1 MGVPKFYRWI
11 SERYPCLSEVVKEFQ
26 IPEFDNLYLDMN
38 GVVHTCS
45 HPDDGNPH
53 FRITEE
59 KIVADIFYYL
69 EFLFRTIKPKK
80 VFFMAID
87 GVAPRAK
94 MNQQRGRRFRS
105 ARDAEELERKARES
119 GETLPTEKRFDSN
132 CITPGTE
139 FMVRLQEQLK
149 YFVVNK
155 ISTDPLWQGVQ
166 VHLSGHE
173 TPGEGEHKIMDYIRH
188 EKSKPNYDHNTR
200 HCLYGL
206 DADLMMLGL
215 SCHEPHFSL
224 LREEVKFGGK
234 KDAKKPSTPEETTF
248 HLLHL
253 SLFREYLD
261 FEFSVLKDKLPFGYD
276 LERIIDDWIM
286 MGFLVGNDFIPHLP
300 NLHINHDALPLIWS
314 TYINVLPRCG
324 GYLHTGGKL
333 HLDRFEIFMT
343 ELAKFD
349 FEKFEETFADLKW
362 LEGKVEKNPA
372 KKKNHSAAMSK
383 LIQRKQDDN
392 QFAAL
397 VEESGVDMDEDF
409 GDPLDGEGLQLAH
422 LADIKPNSPSSM
434 FEEEFRVHKRHYY
447 MTKLEYEQFTDDV
460 LREQAECYVRGI
472 QWILYYYFDGVPS
485 WSWYYPHHYAPFIS
499 DVKCFAGM
507 DIQFER
513 STPFLPFQQLMA
525 VLPSNSKDLLP
536 KAYWNLMMMDSSEI
550 IDFYPVNFQSD
561 LNGKQQDW
569 EAVVLIPFIDEK
581 RLLTAMAKVEHLM
594 SPSEKKRNCHSPSL
608 CYDYVTDQLPPYPS
622 SSPGTFPDVVH
633 NYAYY
638 PLTPHPHQELSQT
651 CYITMPILCY
661 DCVSDPLPPYPS
673 SSPGTFPDVVH
684 NYAKLTLIPK
694 DEFQLPRHLIKK
706 GMLEG
711 TRQDV
716 YFPGFPT
723 FKHLPHKAYLKKEGV
738 KVFTANSRGE
748 NMILSLVK
756 GEEED
761 IKTVANSVLHNN
773 VFVSWPHMIEVK
785 VISVSDGNTRYELS
799 TTKEAGQTRT
809 RVTEEEMNKN
819 DQIIWRK
826 DVVAIRERYHDR
838 LGVDVGQTH
847 VSLRA
852 LPLVGRKYI
861 CGAHGKIVLEK
872 QFASNPVTF
881 LYQTS
886 VKDLNVYDTSF
897 CQFNTLGELFPA
909 KEAVFMLGWP
919 HYACQGEVVDIEDDS
934 RVRINV
940 SILEEPNLDNV
951 ENDQGFL
958 GIQYYPGYVIAPRL
972 AITSHFL
979 SRMTGCIMV
988 TPGSPDNPNDRF
1000 KTNIGLNLKFTKRN
1014 EEVPGYTKRTDEGW
1028 TYSDKAMEV
1037 VGQYLAEFPEIWS
1050 YISSKDG
1057 GRGDNFY
1064 ETDLFK
1070 EGSPYSL
1077 KKMTDFVKGL
1087 PCNSVKTMKAGAE
1100 ILDQGVINAIEQE
1113 VQKIIEVNK
1122 RKQRRVKMQVKPHL
1136 LFKPMVGQGNMVP
1149 DQSVEFYLF
1158 DRVANVRKG
1167 YPVPFGLRGTVTGV
1181 HIEEKETDTIYDIV
1195 FDEEFPGGITLR
1207 CSPGKGYRMPK
1218 AAMINL
1224 SHGVRKNE
1232 KKTGKAAA
1240 NQEALTKF
1248 LNKAYQQSLNNRQQD
1263 VRPGSNNRQ
1272 QDFRPGSNNNNNMSY
1287 AAASQGGRSDNR
1299 YSNQENYNDNR
1310 SYTKGEKQYQNSRA
1324 EQDNNWRA
1332 GKDSRQDFR
1341 GGANRQDSY
1350 RREGSKDNSQH
1361 SQMETQ
1367 SDLHLKSFNQEG
1379 GASSPKFVTPKVSQ
1393 SGKPTPGKWDGAKG
1407 QTGKAFVEPQNSDFI
1422 NMWQELKSSG
1432 NHDQT
1437 STSGTSLSVAAAAL
1451 DKLPKPSVPCAEG
1464 EKPLVT
1470 LATDHKESEQPLVT
1484 LATENEGSE
1493 QPLVT
1498 LATDNE
1504 GPKLNLESLFSQASK
1519 VQQSVD
1525 NDQFSAMFKS
1535 LEISGQDS
1543 TVAEDGSIIIRS
1555 KSKSPAR
1562 DADAEIKQ
1570 MLNIGLVK
1578 TSLEPGPG
1586 KQEADTTAPPSA
1598 KNYGRQMSVQELFD
1612 GVMQP
1617 AKHVATAEVK
1627 QETVTGDDSHKSDPR
1642 PQGSTSSSQAS
1653 TSMSNPPTGAYT
1665 SPNVSMPPG
1674 MVHPYPPP
1682 LQVPPPAMMQHQM
1695 TSQPQQQSPRYQT
1708 QSRGPPPGLQIAPQF
1723 RGHHQGNQQQK
1734 PARRNPV
1741 LELINWSKMM
1751 GLQEPKYDFGGKPG
1765 SFVCVVTLSNGHRFM
1780 GSKTRSKEEAA
1791 ESAAGVMLVHLMP
1804 PQAMHPL
1811 MAPRAFGGMPAQMMQ
1826 HPQFS
1831 SPNSAFKPVSP
1842 KEFIEQPRG
1851 HHAQPPNYRGN
1862 QSANQYSDNRYHQQ
1876 QHQTHSHYHDSRGQH
1891 QTANQYQDNRN
1902 NNQGPNQGPYQGNTA
1917 QRQQQKFSPNQRA
1930 DNKVFS
1936 DSKDASPPK
1945 SNPFVPMQ
1953 VTRKTPS
1960 KRRESESRDSNGQ
1973 VIDTSPRS
1981 DVSLR
1986 SDGEGSR
1993 HEPHNTARDLFGGK
2007 PQKPM
2012 SSAQEPQGV
2021 TSALNGQIPREVTP
2035 AKSPRQSHQPSKS
2048 PGQQQKRRPRMAAKF
2063 NMAQ

>member
-11 SERYPCLSEVVKEFQ
+11 SERFPCLSEVVKEFQ

-59 KIVADIFYYL
+59 KIFKDIFYYL

-215 SCHEPHFSL
+215 SSHEPHFSL
-224 LREEVKFGGK
+224 LREEVKFGK
-234 KDAKKPSTPEETTF
+234 KDSKKPSTPEETTF

-261 FEFSVLKDKLPFGYD
+261 FEFSALKDKLPFGYD
-276 LERIIDDWIM
+276 LERVIDDWIL

-362 LEGKVEKNPA
+362 LESKTEKCPTR
-372 KKKNHSAAMSK
+372 KKNHHKEISK
-383 LIQRKQDDN
+383 LKQRKQDDN

-397 VEESGVDMDEDF
+397 MEESGVNVDEEFDEDF
-409 GDPLDGEGLQLAH
+409 MDGDGLEFHH
-422 LADIKPNSPSSM
+422 LPDIKQDSHGST
-434 FEEEFRVHKRHYY
+434 FDEEFRVHKRHYY
-447 MTKLEYEQFTDDV
+447 MTKMDYKQFTDDV

-485 WSWYYPHHYAPFIS
+485 WSWFYPHHYAPYIS
-499 DVKCFAGM
+499 DIRSFKHM
-507 DIQFER
+507 EIQFDR
-513 STPFLPFQQLMA
+513 SKPFLPFQQLMA

-536 KAYWNLMMMDSSEI
+536 QAYWSLMLMDNSEI
-550 IDFYPVNFQSD
+550 IDFYPVNFETD
-561 LNGKQQDW
+561 LNGKLQDW

-581 RLLTAMAKVEHLM
+581 RLLTAMEKVECQM
-594 SPSEKKRNCHSPSL
+594 TPSEKKRNCHSPSL
-608 CYDYVTDQLPPYPS
+608 CFDYVPDLLPAYPS
-622 SSPGTFPDVVH
+622 SLPGTFSD
-633 NYAYY
+633 
-638 PLTPHPHQELSQT
+638 
-651 CYITMPILCY
+651 ILIN
-661 DCVSDPLPPYPS
+661 
-673 SSPGTFPDVVH
+673 H
-684 NYAKLTLIPK
+684 AQLTLIPK

-706 GMLEG
+706 GLLKE

-738 KVFTANSRGE
+738 KVFSANSRGE
-748 NMILSLVK
+748 NMMLSLLPVK
-756 GEEED
+756 DED
-761 IKTVANSVLHNN
+761 IKTIANSVLHTS
-773 VFVSWPHMIEVK
+773 VFVNWPHMMEVK
-785 VISVSDGNTRYELS
+785 VVSVSDGGTRYELS
-799 TTKEAGQTRT
+799 TTKCEGGQTKT
-809 RVTEEEMNKN
+809 RVVEEEMTPS
-819 DQIIWRK
+819 DQTIWRK

-852 LPLVGRKYI
+852 LPLVGRKYV

-886 VKDLNVYDTSF
+886 VKNLNVYDTSF
-897 CQFNTLGELFPA
+897 CQFSTLGELFPA

-919 HYACQGEVVDIEDDS
+919 HYGCQGEVVDIEDDS

-940 SILEEPNLDNV
+940 SILEEPSLTSV
-951 ENDQGFL
+951 EDSQDYL
-958 GIQYYPGYVIAPRL
+958 GIQYYPGYAVAPRL
-972 AITSHFL
+972 SITSHFL

-988 TPGSPDNPNDRF
+988 TPGSPDNPNERF

-1014 EEVPGYTKRTDEGW
+1014 EEVPGYTKKTEEGW
-1028 TYSDKAMEV
+1028 TYSDKALQV
-1037 VGQYLAEFPEIWS
+1037 VSEYLREFPEIWS
-1050 YISSKDG
+1050 YISSKDS

-1064 ETDLFK
+1064 ETELFK
-1070 EGSPYSL
+1070 DGSPHSL
-1077 KKMTDFVKGL
+1077 KKMTDYVKSL
-1087 PCNSVKTMKAGAE
+1087 PCSNVKIMKAGAE
-1100 ILDQGVINAIEQE
+1100 ILDQGVISAVEEE
-1113 VQKIIEVNK
+1113 VQKVIEVNK

-1136 LFKPMVGQGNMVP
+1136 LFKPMVGQGNMLP
-1149 DQSVEFYLF
+1149 DPSVELYLF
-1158 DRVANVRKG
+1158 DRVVNVRKG
-1167 YPVPFGLRGTVTGV
+1167 YPVPFGLRGTVTGI
-1181 HIEEKETDTIYDIV
+1181 HLEEKESDTIYDIV
-1195 FDEEFPGGITLR
+1195 FDDEFQGGITLR

-1218 AAMINL
+1218 SGLINL
-1224 SHGVRKNE
+1224 SHGIRKNE
-1232 KKTGKAAA
+1232 RKTGKAAA
-1240 NQEALTKF
+1240 NQQALYKYH
-1248 LNKAYQQSLNNRQQD
+1248 NSANQQSYNKRQQNFD
-1263 VRPGSNNRQ
+1263 SPTRS
-1272 QDFRPGSNNNNNMSY
+1272 NNMSY

-1299 YSNQENYNDNR
+1299 YRNPGNYNDNR
-1310 SYTKGEKQYQNSRA
+1310 TFTKGEKQYQNLRS
-1324 EQDNNWRA
+1324 EQDNNWRR
-1332 GKDSRQDFR
+1332 KDSNQDFR
-1341 GGANRQDSY
+1341 GSPNRVNSNW
-1350 RREGSKDNSQH
+1350 REGCKENSQH
-1361 SQMETQ
+1361 SQLENPSQQ
-1367 SDLHLKSFNQEG
+1367 SDLHWKSFNAEG
-1379 GASSPKFVTPKVSQ
+1379 GASSPKFVTPKVTQ
-1393 SGKPTPGKWDGAKG
+1393 SAKSTPGKRDGTKG
-1407 QTGKAFVEPQNSDFI
+1407 QTGKAFVEPQNSDFL

-1432 NHDQT
+1432 NLDQ
-1437 STSGTSLSVAAAAL
+1437 SGKSPSKDQPGTSISINQPGKSLCKEQPGMTLSMAAAAL
-1451 DKLPKPSVPCAEG
+1451 EKLPKPSVPPL
-1464 EKPLVT
+1464 EK
-1470 LATDHKESEQPLVT
+1470 DQPLVSVT
-1484 LATENEGSE
+1484 TEDSKIS
-1493 QPLVT
+1493 V
-1498 LATDNE
+1498 
-1504 GPKLNLESLFSQASK
+1504 ESLFSQANK
-1519 VQQSVD
+1519 LQHSVD
-1525 NDQFSAMFKS
+1525 NDQFSAMIKS
-1535 LEISGQDS
+1535 LEISSQDS
-1543 TVAEDGSIIIRS
+1543 TLTMEDGSIVVR
-1555 KSKSPAR
+1555 SKSPAR

-1570 MLNIGLVK
+1570 MLNIGSSAS
-1578 TSLEPGPG
+1578 SLEPGPV
-1586 KQEADTTAPPSA
+1586 KQQEVNTTVNPSP
-1598 KNYGRQMSVQELFD
+1598 KTYGRQMSVQELFE
-1612 GVMQP
+1612 GIMQP
-1617 AKHVATAEVK
+1617 AKHAAKSETNAT
-1627 QETVTGDDSHKSDPR
+1627 ETINDDRSHHSDPK
-1642 PQGSTSSSQAS
+1642 PQGSAAQAPASKSNTSAGNYT
-1653 TSMSNPPTGAYT
+1653 TSNT
-1665 SPNVSMPPG
+1665 SLPPG
-1674 MVHPYPPP
+1674 LVHPYPPP
-1682 LQVPPPAMMQHQM
+1682 LQVPPPAMMHPM
-1695 TSQPQQQSPRYQT
+1695 TNRPRQQSSQYQA
-1708 QSRGPPPGLQIAPQF
+1708 RGTHPNVQF
-1723 RGHHQGNQQQK
+1723 RGHHQGNQLQK
-1734 PARRNPV
+1734 PAQRNPV
-1741 LELINWSKMM
+1741 LELVARCKMM
-1751 GLQEPKYDFGGKPG
+1751 GLHEPKYDFLGKVG
-1765 SFVCVVTLSNGHRFM
+1765 SFCCVVTLSNGHRFM
-1780 GSKTRSKEEAA
+1780 GSKTRTKEEAA
-1791 ESAAGVMLVHLMP
+1791 ESAAGVVLVNMMP

-1811 MAPRAFGGMPAQMMQ
+1811 MTPRAFGGMPAQMMQ

-1842 KEFIEQPRG
+1842 KEFIEHPRG
-1851 HHAQPPNYRGN
+1851 HHSQPPNYTGN
-1862 QSANQYSDNRYHQQ
+1862 QSQKGRQNQAANQYSDNRYHQQ
-1876 QHQTHSHYHDSRGQH
+1876 QQQAPPHYHDSRGH
-1891 QTANQYQDNRN
+1891 YQTSKQDNRN
-1902 NNQGPNQGPYQGNTA
+1902 MSYVPNQGHYQM
-1917 QRQQQKFSPNQRA
+1917 QRQKVSPNQRA
-1930 DNKVFS
+1930 DNKGL

-1973 VIDTSPRS
+1973 LMDTSPRS
-1981 DVSLR
+1981 DNSPWSDKDHSR
-1986 SDGEGSR
+1986 S
-1993 HEPHNTARDLFGGK
+1993 EPPNTARDLFGDK
-2007 PQKPM
+2007 SQKSVM
-2012 SSAQEPQGV
+2012 QEPQ
-2021 TSALNGQIPREVTP
+2021 TAKTELNGQVPKEATS
-2035 AKSPRQSHQPSKS
+2035 AKSPRQSHQQSKS
-2048 PGQQQKRRPRMAAKF
+2048 SGQPTKRRSRMAANF
-2063 NMAQ
+2063 SMGN